1 MGGGEIDVSAAGFQT
16 RSAYWRSFALPG
28 VLWLFLFVV
37 VPAYALLAIAFGRVD
52 YLFQPVPYWNPLH
65 WNPGYVSEAFSGALP
80 GGEYWP
86 AIRNTLVYVTV
97 ALSLC
102 FIIGY
107 PVAYYVARHA
117 KRSKTL
123 LIVLLVIPFWV
134 SYLLRMLAW
143 IGLLSPDGYVNEILS
158 WVGITHPP
166 DWLNGNAYSVVLALV
181 YGYIPYFILPVF
193 AGLDRIDRSQ
203 IEAARD
209 LGATPFQ
216 AFRKVTLP
224 LSRPS
229 ILAGSALVVL
239 PMFGDYYTND
249 LISASPHTNMIGNE
263 INLFVQ
269 GGSQKNLG
277 AALVLVLMLIM
288 AVGMGVLPGTDRPRH
303 ATTGGRMSV
312 ATTPPK
318 APPQPIA
325 PEPVQRRRSLIP
337 APLRN
342 PWGQPRFLVAV
353 TWTYVAWA
361 LVPVVIAI
369 LFSFNAGRSRS
380 VWQGFSIKWWW
391 GDPNQSVFHY
401 APYTQA
407 LLHSL
412 LLAGLDMLIATPLG
426 VLLAL
431 GLARWRGRGS
441 GVANSLMLI
450 PLVTPELVMA
460 VSLLVVFTQ
469 LTLVPFTLIHL
480 GTPAQVIGQVTFSLS
495 YVVVIIRSR
504 LASIG
509 PEYEEA
515 ARDLGATSAAAI
527 RLVLLPLLFPAILS
541 SMLIVFALSID
552 DFVVTQYMSSNSTT
566 TTIPMFLYSNARG
579 GTSTPALNALAT
591 ILVFTTLI
599 GITIAYLAYT
609 ALGRRT
615 GAPKGGG
622 SAFRELSGIEA
633 A

>member
-1 MGGGEIDVSAAGFQT
+1 VGGGEIDVSAANFQS

-288 AVGMGVLPGTDRPRH
+288 AVGMGYYL
-303 ATTGGRMSV
+303 
-312 ATTPPK
+312 
-318 APPQPIA
+318 
-325 PEPVQRRRSLIP
+325 VQTARDTR
-337 APLRN
+337 
-342 PWGQPRFLVAV
+342 Q
-353 TWTYVAWA
+353 
-361 LVPVVIAI
+361 
-369 LFSFNAGRSRS
+369 
-380 VWQGFSIKWWW
+380 
-391 GDPNQSVFHY
+391 
-401 APYTQA
+401 
-407 LLHSL
+407 
-412 LLAGLDMLIATPLG
+412 LAGA
-426 VLLAL
+426 
-431 GLARWRGRGS
+431 
-441 GVANSLMLI
+441 
-450 PLVTPELVMA
+450 
-460 VSLLVVFTQ
+460 
-469 LTLVPFTLIHL
+469 
-480 GTPAQVIGQVTFSLS
+480 
-495 YVVVIIRSR
+495 
-504 LASIG
+504 
-509 PEYEEA
+509 
-515 ARDLGATSAAAI
+515 
-527 RLVLLPLLFPAILS
+527 
-541 SMLIVFALSID
+541 
-552 DFVVTQYMSSNSTT
+552 
-566 TTIPMFLYSNARG
+566 
-579 GTSTPALNALAT
+579 
-591 ILVFTTLI
+591 
-599 GITIAYLAYT
+599 
-609 ALGRRT
+609 
-615 GAPKGGG
+615 
-622 SAFRELSGIEA
+622 
-633 A
+633 